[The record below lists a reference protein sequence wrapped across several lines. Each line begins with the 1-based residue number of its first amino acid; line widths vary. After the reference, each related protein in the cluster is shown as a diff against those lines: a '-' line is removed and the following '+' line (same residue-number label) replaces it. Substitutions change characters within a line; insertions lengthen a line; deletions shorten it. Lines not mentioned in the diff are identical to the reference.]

1 LVMSDSDS
9 PATYVCCSLA
19 VLSVPSTIMV
29 AVMPFAGEL
38 GLDELLALADL
49 GAGVCQAIVRN
60 VPGLGGEM
68 TLS

>member
-1 LVMSDSDS
+1 
-9 PATYVCCSLA
+9 